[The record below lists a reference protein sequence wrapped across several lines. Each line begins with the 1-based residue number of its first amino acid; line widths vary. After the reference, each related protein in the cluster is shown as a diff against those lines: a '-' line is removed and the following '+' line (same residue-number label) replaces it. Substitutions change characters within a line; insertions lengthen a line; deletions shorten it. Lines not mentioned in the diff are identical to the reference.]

1 MGMQFWSFSLISLV
15 LLNLTT
21 CEPIDEEVL
30 VKQERPVGLFGS
42 SSSKGL
48 REEMRLRDK
57 RLKALHRAEKSE
69 SDERLER
76 DKLAYRDQEAEDK
89 ERLERNFRAHRQG
102 RAERSDSSERGERG
116 LRGERGERGE
126 RSDMAETGE
135 RAERAERSE
144 NEASAERSERDER
157 GERALRASRAS
168 SWEQFQR
175 ENEAFLEEKAFYKAR
190 DAREK
195 RMFDVLYGKPKK
207 ETAVA
212 DSDYQLSSSHLAD
225 ETASALFGES
235 LVIDELELYDEI
247 E

>member
-1 MGMQFWSFSLISLV
+1 LGSCALIILV
-15 LLNLTT
+15 CLNLTT
-21 CEPIDEEVL
+21 SEPIDEEGFVQ
-30 VKQERPVGLFGS
+30 QERPVGLFGS

-144 NEASAERSERDER
+144 DETSAERSERAER
-157 GERALRASRAS
+157 AERALRGSRAS

-175 ENEAFLEEKAFYKAR
+175 ANEAVVEEKAFYKAR

-195 RMFDVLYGKPKK
+195 KMFDMLYGKEKK

-212 DSDYQLSSSHLAD
+212 DSEYHSSSGHLAH
-225 ETASALFGES
+225 ETASALFGDS
-235 LVIDELELYDEI
+235 LAIDELELYGEI